1 MKLTPLSNRVLIEV
15 VEEEVK
21 ATKSGIVLPDSAEK
35 KKQSR
40 GVVVSVGPGKQTEK
54 GERLKMSVKTGD
66 KVLFKEPWN
75 DDSKFE
81 EAGKKFVLVEEDD
94 ILAIIQDN

>member
-1 MKLTPLSNRVLIEV
+1 MAEA
-15 VEEEVK
+15 EVK
-21 ATKSGIVLPDSAEK
+21 ATKSGIVLPDTAEK

-54 GERLKMSVKTGD
+54 GERQTMSVKIGD
-66 KVLFKEPWN
+66 IILFKEPWS
-75 DDSKFE
+75 DDGKFE

-94 ILAIIQDN
+94 ILAIITE